1 MVSATHVTP
10 VHVYLVDLV
19 IPFGDADTLRQGAQ
33 VMEFAPPAG
42 SPFQI
47 LLGRDV
53 ICGGVL
59 TISFDGHFSFSL

>member
-1 MVSATHVTP
+1 MP

-19 IPFGDADTLRQGAQ
+19 IPVGDAAGYFRQGTQ

-42 SPFQI
+42 GPFQI